1 MPHHLRS
8 SALLLCTFV
17 ASSSEAAIYRV
28 GSGAGCTH
36 ATIEAAVDAATH
48 SADEDHEVRL
58 LVTEYPVAGIS
69 IERPPGAFALV
80 GGYASCLA
88 SAPIPGQRSVLIGN
102 GANPV
107 LRVRDVHTLQLSNLD
122 VHGGRGWE
130 GGGIDIASSSNGFEV
145 DTITLSNTLV
155 RDNHALR
162 GGGLSVVGSVTPE
175 IPINLEVVLDG
186 DSGVVG
192 NTASMDGGGI
202 FCAHARIVAKD
213 ASHVGNNTASTGNG
227 GGLFGDNCNV
237 TLGSRGRDGAVLW
250 SNAAPLGKGGGIRLV
265 GQRAGASLHTIDP
278 DVPARVVG
286 NSARSGGAISAE
298 GFGTLTLID
307 VALERNSAQIAG
319 AAIELSSS
327 GRLQMRNEPHYGPV
341 GTVRCTDAEACNL
354 VRGNRILAD
363 DSTSGGAVIDAHSS
377 SNSLVVSFHGT
388 RFDFN
393 EGGTVTRLAG
403 TRTQVMFDGAVLVE
417 NTLGGP
423 LIDMDSTS
431 RVLVMA
437 SSTIAHNTLGAGA
450 PVVRGFGHCV
460 GVSSGTL
467 LRNSIVW
474 QPGHALID
482 PFTAISPACF
492 HHLVGSGFGLLP
504 PSAER
509 VEADPMFVDAEHG
522 DYRVTSLS
530 RALDFAPAQAFEST
544 RDHGPRVIDIEDL
557 ANAFGPQDVGAY
569 EQASDRVSADGFD
582 CDDC

>member
-1 MPHHLRS
+1 MRHHLRS

-17 ASSSEAAIYRV
+17 ATSSEAAIYRV

-36 ATIEAAVDAATH
+36 ATIEAAIDAATH

-58 LVTEYPVAGIS
+58 LVTEYPVARLS

-102 GANPV
+102 GAQPV
-107 LRVRDVHTLQLSNLD
+107 LRVRDVHALQLSNLD

-130 GGGIDIASSSNGFEV
+130 GGGIDIASSSNGFDV

-162 GGGLSVVGSVTPE
+162 GGGLSVMGSVTPE

-192 NTASMDGGGI
+192 NTAGMDGGGI

-213 ASHVGNNTASTGNG
+213 ASHVGNNTTSAGNG

-250 SNAAPLGKGGGIRLV
+250 SNAAPLGKGGGMRLV

-278 DVPARVVG
+278 DVPARVIG

-307 VALERNSAQIAG
+307 VVVEQNQAQLEG
-319 AAIELSSS
+319 AAFELEGS
-327 GRLQMRNEPHYGPV
+327 GRMLLHGNPQYGPT
-341 GTVRCTDAEACNL
+341 GSVRCADAEACNL
-354 VRGNRILAD
+354 VRGNRSLAD
-363 DSTSGGAVIDAHSS
+363 DGATAGAVVAASS
-377 SNSLVVSFHGT
+377 AYPGLTLSIHGT

-393 EGGTVTRLAG
+393 ESGALARLGGSGMQAL
-403 TRTQVMFDGAVLVE
+403 FDGTVLVE

-423 LIDMDSTS
+423 LIDVDSTS
-431 RVLVMA
+431 KVLVMA
-437 SSTIAHNTLGAGA
+437 SDTIARNVLGSGA
-450 PVVRGFGHCV
+450 PVVRGSGRCI
-460 GVSSGTL
+460 GITSGTHM
-467 LRNSIVW
+467 RNSIVW
-474 QPGHALID
+474 QPGHALIEPNTEVD
-482 PFTAISPACF
+482 PTCF
-492 HHLVGSGFGLLP
+492 HHLVGHDFAPLP

-509 VEADPMFVDAEHG
+509 IEADPMFVDAGLG
-522 DYRVTSLS
+522 DFRVSPQS
-530 RALDFAPAQAFEST
+530 PAIDFAPAQAFEAT
-544 RDHGPRVIDIEDL
+544 RDHGPRVVDIE
-557 ANAFGPQDVGAY
+557 AQGNVFGPQDVGAY
-569 EQASDRVSADGFD
+569 ESASDRVFANGFD